1 MTKRKRHAAAFK
13 AKVALEALRGE
24 QTVAELAA
32 RFEVHPTLI
41 HQWKKGLL
49 AGASGVFEKGSAR
62 KASEVDA
69 ETVRDLH
76 AKIGELAVA
85 NDPPGLTRPHRG
97 HGPLRCRES
106 SSLGAGRGEG
116 SRRHRFE
123 ADPERGWSRRIDH
136 GCRSPRNAGC
146 CRSRGP
152 RSTTGRP
159 ARRQRTS
166 C

>member
-41 HQWKKGLL
+41 HQWKNGLL

-69 ETVRDLH
+69 ETVRDP
-76 AKIGELAVA
+76 ACE
-85 NDPPGLTRPHRG
+85 DR
-97 HGPLRCRES
+97 
-106 SSLGAGRGEG
+106 GAGGRQ
-116 SRRHRFE
+116 
-123 ADPERGWSRRIDH
+123 
-136 GCRSPRNAGC
+136 RSSGACAAPP
-146 CRSRGP
+146 GP
-152 RSTTGRP
+152 RSPPMSRKLKPRGGTW
-159 ARRQRTS
+159 
-166 C
+166 